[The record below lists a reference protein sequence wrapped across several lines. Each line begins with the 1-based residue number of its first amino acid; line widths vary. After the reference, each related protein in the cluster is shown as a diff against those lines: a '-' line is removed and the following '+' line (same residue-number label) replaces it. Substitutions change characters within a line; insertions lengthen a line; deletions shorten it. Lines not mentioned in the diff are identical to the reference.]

1 MAPTT
6 MSSMTRF
13 TQQRVVAA
21 RRALR
26 RSPVKLRH
34 RYAAVLCFALHDLLA
49 CLQADCA
56 AMGGSLGAAP
66 DPVFLEGLGELLAAG
81 YEQLQLAAA

>member
-1 MAPTT
+1 

-13 TQQRVVAA
+13 AQQRVVAA

-26 RSPVKLRH
+26 GSPVKLRH

-49 CLQADCA
+49 CLQADRA
-56 AMGGSLGAAP
+56 AIDGAAP
-66 DPVFLEGLGELLAAG
+66 NSVFLKGLGELLAAG
-81 YEQLQLAAA
+81 HALLATA